1 MMRENDS
8 VDAHI
13 DFVCCFDGGERV
25 GEVVKGTSP
34 ENIVIRLFFSVLVMW
49 RFFFFFLVVG
59 KGRRGGGGGGVA
71 LGL

>member
-13 DFVCCFDGGERV
+13 DFVCWFDGGERV

-49 RFFFFFLVVG
+49 WVFSWWWG
-59 KGRRGGGGGGVA
+59 RGGGWGGGWGVA